1 MYPVYRVKSVSP
13 CLGARKNS
21 ISTLNFT
28 KLHLARVKDV
38 QSVDFRLL
46 RRSPRRGPVEK
57 LGTFYRAYLQDFHLR
72 VAEYSLILAFESL
85 TWLNRTVF
93 RFLVEMCRR
102 FRQG

>member
-46 RRSPRRGPVEK
+46 RRCPVEK

-72 VAEYSLILAFESL
+72 VAEYPLILASESL